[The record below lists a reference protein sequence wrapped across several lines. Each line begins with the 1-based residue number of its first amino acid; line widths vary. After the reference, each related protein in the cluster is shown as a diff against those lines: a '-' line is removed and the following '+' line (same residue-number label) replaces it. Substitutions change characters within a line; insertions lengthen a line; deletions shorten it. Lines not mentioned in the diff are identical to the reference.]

1 MGKKVDSDSGNGRQG
16 VLQRFLGRLRSRPSA
31 GSEEELQL
39 LIDESEQRGI
49 IDEEEGEMLQS
60 ILELDETYLREIM
73 VPRTDMV
80 CVDASAPLT
89 SVLDAILKS
98 GHSRIPIYK
107 GNIDNIIGLIYAKD
121 LLHYWGRSLDE
132 IPLENVL
139 RQPFLVPE
147 SKQVSVLLREFREA
161 RVHIAIVIDEY
172 GGTAGLITIE
182 DLIEEIVGDIQD
194 EYDLEEDWLIAEPD
208 GTVVV
213 NGRLNIEEF
222 EEYFDVEVEREKFDT
237 VGGYVIE
244 QFGRV
249 PSVGEKVR
257 VGTFDMLIEKGDQRA
272 IQQIRIFPLKAD
284 AVDDAAD

>member
-1 MGKKVDSDSGNGRQG
+1 VDTDDEKGRQG
-16 VLQRFLGRLRSRPSA
+16 LLQRLLNRLNRRASA
-31 GSEEELQL
+31 GSEEELQQ

-49 IDEEEGEMLQS
+49 IDEEEGGMLQS

-80 CVDASAPLT
+80 CVDAAAPLT
-89 SVLDAILKS
+89 QVLEAILQS
-98 GHSRIPIYK
+98 GHSRIPIFK
-107 GNIDNIIGLIYAKD
+107 GNIDNIIGLVYAKD
-121 LLHYWGRSLDE
+121 LLHYWGQSLDT
-132 IPLENVL
+132 IPLEKVL

-147 SKQVSVLLREFREA
+147 SKQVSVLLREFRET

-194 EYDLEEDWLIAEPD
+194 EYDLEEEWLIEDPD

-237 VGGYVIE
+237 ISGYVIE
-244 QFGRV
+244 QFGQV
-249 PSVGEKVR
+249 PAMGEKVR
-257 VGTFDMLIEKGDQRA
+257 VGQFDMLIEKGDQRS

-284 AVDDAAD
+284 TGDDAD

>member
-1 MGKKVDSDSGNGRQG
+1 M
-16 VLQRFLGRLRSRPSA
+16 QRLLNRLRRRASA
-31 GSEEELQL
+31 GSEEELQQ

-49 IDEEEGEMLQS
+49 IDESEGDMLQS

-80 CVDASAPLT
+80 CVDAAAPLT
-89 SVLDAILKS
+89 QVLEAILQS
-98 GHSRIPIYK
+98 GHTRIPIYK
-107 GNIDNIIGLIYAKD
+107 GNIDNIIGLVYAKD
-121 LLHYWGRSLDE
+121 LLHYWGQSLE
-132 IPLENVL
+132 KIPLDRVL

-147 SKQVSVLLREFREA
+147 SKQVSVLLREFRET

-172 GGTAGLITIE
+172 GGTAGLVTIE

-194 EYDLEEDWLIAEPD
+194 EYDLEEEWLIADSD

-237 VGGYVIE
+237 IGGYVIE
-244 QFGRV
+244 LFGRV
-249 PSVGEKVR
+249 PAVGEKVR
-257 VGTFDMLIEKGDQRA
+257 VGQFDMLIEKGDQRS
-272 IQQIRIFPLKAD
+272 IQQIRIFPLRAD
-284 AVDDAAD
+284 TGNDDAD

>member
-1 MGKKVDSDSGNGRQG
+1 VDTGDEKGRQG
-16 VLQRFLGRLRSRPSA
+16 VLQRLLNRLRRRASA
-31 GSEEELQL
+31 GSEEELQQ

-80 CVDASAPLT
+80 CVDAAAPLT
-89 SVLDAILKS
+89 QVLEAILQS
-98 GHSRIPIYK
+98 GHTRIPIYK
-107 GNIDNIIGLIYAKD
+107 GNIDNIIGLVYAKD
-121 LLHYWGRSLDE
+121 LLHYWGQSLAE
-132 IPLENVL
+132 IPLAKVL

-147 SKQVSVLLREFREA
+147 SKQVSVLLREFRET

-194 EYDLEEDWLIAEPD
+194 EYDLEEEWLIADPD

-222 EEYFDVEVEREKFDT
+222 EEYFDIEVEREKFDT
-237 VGGYVIE
+237 IGGYVIE

-249 PSVGEKVR
+249 PVVGEKVR
-257 VGTFDMLIEKGDQRA
+257 VGQFNMLIEKGDQRS
-272 IQQIRIFPLKAD
+272 IQQIRIFPLRAD
-284 AVDDAAD
+284 TGDDGAD

>member
-1 MGKKVDSDSGNGRQG
+1 VDTGGEKGRQG
-16 VLQRFLGRLRSRPSA
+16 IMQRLLNRLRRRASA
-31 GSEEELQL
+31 GSEEELQQ

-49 IDEEEGEMLQS
+49 IDESEGDMLQS

-80 CVDASAPLT
+80 CVDAAAPLT
-89 SVLDAILKS
+89 QVLEAILQS
-98 GHSRIPIYK
+98 GHTRIPIYK
-107 GNIDNIIGLIYAKD
+107 GNIDNIIGLVYAKD
-121 LLHYWGRSLDE
+121 LLHYWGQSLE
-132 IPLENVL
+132 KIPLDRVL

-147 SKQVSVLLREFREA
+147 SKQVSVLLREFRET

-172 GGTAGLITIE
+172 GGTAGLVTIE

-194 EYDLEEDWLIAEPD
+194 EYDLEEEWLIADSD

-237 VGGYVIE
+237 IGGYVIE
-244 QFGRV
+244 LFGRV
-249 PSVGEKVR
+249 PAVGEKVR
-257 VGTFDMLIEKGDQRA
+257 VGQFDMLIEKGDQRS
-272 IQQIRIFPLKAD
+272 IQQIRIFPLRAD
-284 AVDDAAD
+284 TGNDDAD